1 MDAFIQ
7 KFCEKYSLPI
17 ALSLQL
23 LDNMEKF
30 TFHKGDFLV
39 QEGGRNSNFYI
50 VSKGIWRGH
59 YLNDGVD
66 VSVWFASEGEA
77 IFSSWGYVENTVSLV
92 SIEAMCDSELYGIS
106 KAKLEVLYAGSVE
119 LANFGRRLFEQQFL
133 GLESWMITGR
143 SPRAKERYLTLL
155 EENPELLQYVPLK
168 HIASYLWI
176 TPQSLSRIR
185 AELGKEKRP
194 MTILAFTGLVL
205 SYGNA
210 LFSLLFLVWFIFAL
224 MDGRKVGIR

>member
-106 KAKLEVLYAGSVE
+106 KAKLEVLYAESVE

>member
-1 MDAFIQ
+1 MEVFVY
-7 KFCEKYSLPI
+7 KFCEKYSLPV
-17 ALSLQL
+17 AASLQL
-23 LDNMEKF
+23 LDRMEKF
-30 TFHKGDFLV
+30 SFRKGDFLV

-50 VSKGIWRGH
+50 ISKGIWRGH

-77 IFSSWGYVENTVSLV
+77 IFSSWGYIENTPSLV

-106 KAKLEVLYAGSVE
+106 KSELEAFYDSSAE

-133 GLESWMITGR
+133 SLENWIISGG

-168 HIASYLWI
+168 HIASYLWV

-185 AELGKEKRP
+185 AELGRKKR
-194 MTILAFTGLVL
+194 
-205 SYGNA
+205 
-210 LFSLLFLVWFIFAL
+210 
-224 MDGRKVGIR
+224 D

>member
-66 VSVWFASEGEA
+66 VPSGLLLKGRPSSRHGDMWKIQLRWFLSKRCVTVNFMVFRRQNSKYYMPNLLNWLILEDDCSN
-77 IFSSWGYVENTVSLV
+77 SS
-92 SIEAMCDSELYGIS
+92 
-106 KAKLEVLYAGSVE
+106 
-119 LANFGRRLFEQQFL
+119 F
-133 GLESWMITGR
+133 
-143 SPRAKERYLTLL
+143 
-155 EENPELLQYVPLK
+155 
-168 HIASYLWI
+168 
-176 TPQSLSRIR
+176 
-185 AELGKEKRP
+185 
-194 MTILAFTGLVL
+194 
-205 SYGNA
+205 
-210 LFSLLFLVWFIFAL
+210 
-224 MDGRKVGIR
+224 

>member
-77 IFSSWGYVENTVSLV
+77 IFSSWGYVENKFRWFLSKRCVTVNFMV
-92 SIEAMCDSELYGIS
+92 FRRQNS
-106 KAKLEVLYAGSVE
+106 KYYMPDLLNWLILEDDCSSSS
-119 LANFGRRLFEQQFL
+119 F
-133 GLESWMITGR
+133 
-143 SPRAKERYLTLL
+143 
-155 EENPELLQYVPLK
+155 
-168 HIASYLWI
+168 
-176 TPQSLSRIR
+176 
-185 AELGKEKRP
+185 
-194 MTILAFTGLVL
+194 
-205 SYGNA
+205 
-210 LFSLLFLVWFIFAL
+210 
-224 MDGRKVGIR
+224 

>member
-133 GLESWMITGR
+133 GLESWMITGG
-143 SPRAKERYLTLL
+143 SPRAKERTSEAYRFLFMDYPTVVKPYPCRTG
-155 EENPELLQYVPLK
+155 E
-168 HIASYLWI
+168 
-176 TPQSLSRIR
+176 
-185 AELGKEKRP
+185 KEKRP

>member
-30 TFHKGDFLV
+30 TFRKGDFLV

-77 IFSSWGYVENTVSLV
+77 IFSSWDMWKIQLRWFLSKRCVTVNFMV
-92 SIEAMCDSELYGIS
+92 FRRQNS
-106 KAKLEVLYAGSVE
+106 KYYMPNLLNWLILEDDCS
-119 LANFGRRLFEQQFL
+119 NSSF
-133 GLESWMITGR
+133 
-143 SPRAKERYLTLL
+143 
-155 EENPELLQYVPLK
+155 
-168 HIASYLWI
+168 
-176 TPQSLSRIR
+176 
-185 AELGKEKRP
+185 
-194 MTILAFTGLVL
+194 
-205 SYGNA
+205 
-210 LFSLLFLVWFIFAL
+210 
-224 MDGRKVGIR
+224 

>member
-66 VSVWFASEGEA
+66 VSVWFV
-77 IFSSWGYVENTVSLV
+77 F
-92 SIEAMCDSELYGIS
+92 M
-106 KAKLEVLYAGSVE
+106 VLC
-119 LANFGRRLFEQQFL
+119 LL
-133 GLESWMITGR
+133 GL
-143 SPRAKERYLTLL
+143 PLL
-155 EENPELLQYVPLK
+155 LKVPGIWLAVPL
-168 HIASYLWI
+168 
-176 TPQSLSRIR
+176 
-185 AELGKEKRP
+185 AE
-194 MTILAFTGLVL
+194 ILT
-205 SYGNA
+205 
-210 LFSLLFLVWFIFAL
+210 FLVI
-224 MDGRKVGIR
+224 MVIYYRKHQWVRR

>member
-77 IFSSWGYVENTVSLV
+77 ISRHGDMWKIQFRWFLSKRCVTVNFMVFRRQNSKYYMPDLLNWLILEDDCSSS
-92 SIEAMCDSELYGIS
+92 S
-106 KAKLEVLYAGSVE
+106 
-119 LANFGRRLFEQQFL
+119 F
-133 GLESWMITGR
+133 
-143 SPRAKERYLTLL
+143 
-155 EENPELLQYVPLK
+155 
-168 HIASYLWI
+168 
-176 TPQSLSRIR
+176 
-185 AELGKEKRP
+185 
-194 MTILAFTGLVL
+194 
-205 SYGNA
+205 
-210 LFSLLFLVWFIFAL
+210 
-224 MDGRKVGIR
+224 

>member
-66 VSVWFASEGEA
+66 VSVWFASEGET

-92 SIEAMCDSELYGIS
+92 SIEAMCDSNFMVFRRQNS
-106 KAKLEVLYAGSVE
+106 KYYMPDLLNWLILEDDCSSSS
-119 LANFGRRLFEQQFL
+119 F
-133 GLESWMITGR
+133 
-143 SPRAKERYLTLL
+143 
-155 EENPELLQYVPLK
+155 
-168 HIASYLWI
+168 
-176 TPQSLSRIR
+176 
-185 AELGKEKRP
+185 
-194 MTILAFTGLVL
+194 
-205 SYGNA
+205 
-210 LFSLLFLVWFIFAL
+210 
-224 MDGRKVGIR
+224 

>member
-30 TFHKGDFLV
+30 TFRKGDFLV

-77 IFSSWGYVENTVSLV
+77 IFSSWGYVENTARWFL
-92 SIEAMCDSELYGIS
+92 S
-106 KAKLEVLYAGSVE
+106 KRCVTVNFMVFRRQNSKYYMPNLLNWLILEDDCS
-119 LANFGRRLFEQQFL
+119 NSSF
-133 GLESWMITGR
+133 
-143 SPRAKERYLTLL
+143 
-155 EENPELLQYVPLK
+155 
-168 HIASYLWI
+168 
-176 TPQSLSRIR
+176 
-185 AELGKEKRP
+185 
-194 MTILAFTGLVL
+194 
-205 SYGNA
+205 
-210 LFSLLFLVWFIFAL
+210 
-224 MDGRKVGIR
+224 

>member
-1 MDAFIQ
+1 MDAFVQ

-17 ALSLQL
+17 TASLQL
-23 LDNMEKF
+23 LAKMEKLHF
-30 TFHKGDFLV
+30 RKGDFLV
-39 QEGGRNSNFYI
+39 QEGERNSNFYI
-50 VSKGIWRGH
+50 ISKGIWRGH

-77 IFSSWGYVENTVSLV
+77 IFSSWGYIENTLSLV

-106 KAKLEVLYAGSVE
+106 KAKLESFYASSAEV
-119 LANFGRRLFEQQFL
+119 ANFGRRLFEQQFL
-133 GLESWMITGR
+133 GLENWIISGG

-185 AELGKEKRP
+185 AGLGKKKKE
-194 MTILAFTGLVL
+194 
-205 SYGNA
+205 
-210 LFSLLFLVWFIFAL
+210 
-224 MDGRKVGIR
+224 

>member
-106 KAKLEVLYAGSVE
+106 KAKL
-119 LANFGRRLFEQQFL
+119 
-133 GLESWMITGR
+133 
-143 SPRAKERYLTLL
+143 L

-185 AELGKEKRP
+185 AELGR
-194 MTILAFTGLVL
+194 
-205 SYGNA
+205 
-210 LFSLLFLVWFIFAL
+210 
-224 MDGRKVGIR
+224 RKKDQ

>member
-30 TFHKGDFLV
+30 TFRKGDFLV

-77 IFSSWGYVENTVSLV
+77 IFSSWGMWKIQLRWFLSKRCVTVNFMV
-92 SIEAMCDSELYGIS
+92 FRRQNS
-106 KAKLEVLYAGSVE
+106 KYYMPNLLNWLILEDDCS
-119 LANFGRRLFEQQFL
+119 NSSF
-133 GLESWMITGR
+133 
-143 SPRAKERYLTLL
+143 
-155 EENPELLQYVPLK
+155 
-168 HIASYLWI
+168 
-176 TPQSLSRIR
+176 
-185 AELGKEKRP
+185 
-194 MTILAFTGLVL
+194 
-205 SYGNA
+205 
-210 LFSLLFLVWFIFAL
+210 
-224 MDGRKVGIR
+224 

>member
-30 TFHKGDFLV
+30 TFRKGDFLV

-106 KAKLEVLYAGSVE
+106 KAKLEVLYAESVE

-133 GLESWMITGR
+133 GLESWMITGG

-185 AELGKEKRP
+185 AELGRRKKANDNFS
-194 MTILAFTGLVL
+194 IYGVVL

>member
-119 LANFGRRLFEQQFL
+119 LATCGANKHTTPH
-133 GLESWMITGR
+133 ST
-143 SPRAKERYLTLL
+143 AKNKEETTTACVTL
-155 EENPELLQYVPLK
+155 
-168 HIASYLWI
+168 
-176 TPQSLSRIR
+176 IR
-185 AELGKEKRP
+185 AVFNFP
-194 MTILAFTGLVL
+194 
-205 SYGNA
+205 
-210 LFSLLFLVWFIFAL
+210 
-224 MDGRKVGIR
+224 

>member
-66 VSVWFASEGEA
+66 SRHGDMWKIQFRWFLSKRCVTVNFMVFRRQNSKYYMPDLLNWLILEDDC
-77 IFSSWGYVENTVSLV
+77 SSS
-92 SIEAMCDSELYGIS
+92 C
-106 KAKLEVLYAGSVE
+106 
-119 LANFGRRLFEQQFL
+119 F
-133 GLESWMITGR
+133 
-143 SPRAKERYLTLL
+143 
-155 EENPELLQYVPLK
+155 
-168 HIASYLWI
+168 
-176 TPQSLSRIR
+176 
-185 AELGKEKRP
+185 
-194 MTILAFTGLVL
+194 
-205 SYGNA
+205 
-210 LFSLLFLVWFIFAL
+210 
-224 MDGRKVGIR
+224 

>member
-1 MDAFIQ
+1 MDAFVQ

-17 ALSLQL
+17 TASLQL
-23 LDNMEKF
+23 LAKMEKLHF
-30 TFHKGDFLV
+30 RKGDFLV
-39 QEGGRNSNFYI
+39 QEGERNSNFYI
-50 VSKGIWRGH
+50 ISKGIWRGH

-77 IFSSWGYVENTVSLV
+77 IFSSWGYIENTLSLV

-106 KAKLEVLYAGSVE
+106 KAKLESFYASSAE
-119 LANFGRRLFEQQFL
+119 LTNFGRRLFEQQFL
-133 GLESWMITGR
+133 GLENWIISGG

-185 AELGKEKRP
+185 AGLGKKKKE
-194 MTILAFTGLVL
+194 
-205 SYGNA
+205 
-210 LFSLLFLVWFIFAL
+210 
-224 MDGRKVGIR
+224 

>member
-77 IFSSWGYVENTVSLV
+77 IFSSWGYVENTVSKRCV
-92 SIEAMCDSELYGIS
+92 TVNFMVFRRQNS
-106 KAKLEVLYAGSVE
+106 KYYMPVLLNWLILEDDCSSSS
-119 LANFGRRLFEQQFL
+119 F
-133 GLESWMITGR
+133 
-143 SPRAKERYLTLL
+143 
-155 EENPELLQYVPLK
+155 
-168 HIASYLWI
+168 
-176 TPQSLSRIR
+176 
-185 AELGKEKRP
+185 
-194 MTILAFTGLVL
+194 
-205 SYGNA
+205 
-210 LFSLLFLVWFIFAL
+210 
-224 MDGRKVGIR
+224 

>member
-30 TFHKGDFLV
+30 TFRKGDFLV

-77 IFSSWGYVENTVSLV
+77 IFSSWGYVENT
-92 SIEAMCDSELYGIS
+92 
-106 KAKLEVLYAGSVE
+106 
-119 LANFGRRLFEQQFL
+119 
-133 GLESWMITGR
+133 
-143 SPRAKERYLTLL
+143 
-155 EENPELLQYVPLK
+155 
-168 HIASYLWI
+168 AS
-176 TPQSLSRIR
+176 
-185 AELGKEKRP
+185 
-194 MTILAFTGLVL
+194 LVL
-205 SYGNA
+205 SKRCVTVNFMVFRRQNSKYYMPN
-210 LFSLLFLVWFIFAL
+210 LLNWLILEDDCSNSSF
-224 MDGRKVGIR
+224 

>member
-1 MDAFIQ
+1 MDSFIER
-7 KFCEKYSLPI
+7 FCAKYYFPY
-17 ALSLQL
+17 AEGRQL
-23 LDNMEKF
+23 IEGMEYK
-30 TFHKGDFLV
+30 TYRKGDCLV
-39 QEGGRNSNFYI
+39 REGERDTSFYI
-50 VSKGIWRGH
+50 IARGIWRGH
-59 YLNDGVD
+59 YLRDGQE

-133 GLESWMITGR
+133 GLESWMITGG

-155 EENPELLQYVPLK
+155 EEKPELLQYVPLK

-185 AELGKEKRP
+185 AELGR
-194 MTILAFTGLVL
+194 
-205 SYGNA
+205 
-210 LFSLLFLVWFIFAL
+210 
-224 MDGRKVGIR
+224 RKKDQ

>member
-77 IFSSWGYVENTVSLV
+77 IFSSWDMWKIQFRWFLSKRCVTVNFMV
-92 SIEAMCDSELYGIS
+92 FRRQNS
-106 KAKLEVLYAGSVE
+106 KYYMPVLLNWLILEDDCSSSS
-119 LANFGRRLFEQQFL
+119 F
-133 GLESWMITGR
+133 
-143 SPRAKERYLTLL
+143 
-155 EENPELLQYVPLK
+155 
-168 HIASYLWI
+168 
-176 TPQSLSRIR
+176 
-185 AELGKEKRP
+185 
-194 MTILAFTGLVL
+194 
-205 SYGNA
+205 
-210 LFSLLFLVWFIFAL
+210 
-224 MDGRKVGIR
+224 

>member
-92 SIEAMCDSELYGIS
+92 SIEAMLTVNFMVFRRQNS
-106 KAKLEVLYAGSVE
+106 KYYMPDLLNWLILEDDCSSSC
-119 LANFGRRLFEQQFL
+119 F
-133 GLESWMITGR
+133 
-143 SPRAKERYLTLL
+143 
-155 EENPELLQYVPLK
+155 
-168 HIASYLWI
+168 
-176 TPQSLSRIR
+176 
-185 AELGKEKRP
+185 
-194 MTILAFTGLVL
+194 
-205 SYGNA
+205 
-210 LFSLLFLVWFIFAL
+210 
-224 MDGRKVGIR
+224 